1 MKNFMEE
8 ENKDLLAVSNKVFSG
23 MKENANIV
31 KIYAAYPWNVICT
44 NDTEDGKKKNK
55 FSPSALK
62 ELINQIQKRLD
73 SCEQKQT
80 DVVLPKL
87 FYSRLRATCGSFVFS
102 SIRERMTSAY
112 AIIFD
117 ITDYNPNV
125 MLELGIALE
134 LQQNLEHSAKVFLI
148 AHSENYSDTL
158 LPSDLRGY
166 FLTTYKYDEK
176 KNKVIFGDNGSLVM
190 RIVSDIISL
199 KQISYIENEE

>member
-1 MKNFMEE
+1 MKHFLQEANNDF
-8 ENKDLLAVSNKVFSG
+8 LTVRNKVFSG
-23 MKENANIV
+23 MKENKNIV
-31 KIYAAYPWNVICT
+31 KIYAAYPWNVIST

-55 FSPSALK
+55 FSPSAVK
-62 ELINQIQKRLD
+62 EIINQVQKRLD
-73 SCEQKQT
+73 SCEQNQT

-102 SIRERMTSAY
+102 SIRDRMTSAY

-134 LQQNLEHSAKVFLI
+134 LQQNIEHAAKVFLI
-148 AHSENYSDTL
+148 AHSENYSDTI
-158 LPSDLRGY
+158 LPSDLKGY
-166 FLTTYKYDEK
+166 FLTTYKFDEK

-190 RIVSDIISL
+190 RIVSDIFSL